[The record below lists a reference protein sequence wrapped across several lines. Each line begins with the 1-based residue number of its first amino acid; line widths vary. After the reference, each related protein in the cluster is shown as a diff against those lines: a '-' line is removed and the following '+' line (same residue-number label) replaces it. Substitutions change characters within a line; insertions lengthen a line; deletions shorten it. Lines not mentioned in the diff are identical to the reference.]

1 MGYRRDS
8 IWSREGAWKAVIRV
22 LALWFLFSASPA
34 PAGQLVMRPLAETLE
49 LADQVFVGRVLKSER
64 QDSEAQSVIRLS
76 VRPLRILRGPVGDEA
91 VEMIYSRVIPLIRN
105 DRGEVIGSFSPVIDG
120 SGRELAVK
128 EGEEWLFLVRGSGG
142 KFPASLLRVE
152 PTEQADRLS
161 ASGK

>member
-1 MGYRRDS
+1 MGYRPDS
-8 IWSREGAWKAVIRV
+8 SMAPEWACAAVIRM
-22 LALWFLFSASPA
+22 LALLFLFSTPLAQ
-34 PAGQLVMRPLAETLE
+34 AGQLVMRPLAETLE
-49 LADQVFVGRVLKSER
+49 QADRVFVGRVLKSER

-76 VRPLRILRGPVGDEA
+76 VLPLRILRGPAGDEA

-128 EGEEWLFLVRGSGG
+128 EGEEWLFLLRGSGG

-152 PTEQADRLS
+152 SAEQAERLF